1 MEISLDQKNI
11 SCRKEV
17 FRQTKMIQEHADFIV
32 PDRYEDIAKLA
43 FTEIQLL
50 LKGKDLT
57 SHGASVNGS
66 AEINLFYIAEGLE
79 RLRCVSLV
87 KDFTVDFDSEA
98 VTADSVLQASIV
110 SQGVQ
115 TRLVNSRKIAL
126 QLAINVELTAWTED
140 VFPLSVQID
149 TNEENGMQLLWD
161 KKSCMLTTEVT
172 EKTFVIS
179 EQIPLP
185 SDESVTQ
192 IVCSHAELVCYEHQM
207 IGSKLLLKGGAELRF
222 GYETESSLLPQFSA
236 QCIPFSVLI
245 DSPGED
251 VDIGSVILQPTALYA
266 TLADAVNG
274 SKVVEAEIHAVAQ
287 ISFCAEKEMTYLS
300 DAFSTRFPLQR
311 EEKALSVCSSRRR
324 ETHSAAAEE
333 QSDSDE
339 TAYSIV
345 AQRGEL
351 LSYAIRDGKAVASA
365 VISGVLRAEDG
376 SLSVSQKLLSF
387 EMQMPD
393 DCCELSQARLLSYE
407 VRTEQNRISF
417 SAEIQFDFDTFDY
430 AELCAISSILLDT
443 DNAYSLA
450 GLPALTLTRQK
461 NESVWELAKRYHTSV
476 AAIEEMSGKYELPPH
491 ILLIPRS

>member
-98 VTADSVLQASIV
+98 VTADSVLQAS
-110 SQGVQ
+110 
-115 TRLVNSRKIAL
+115 
-126 QLAINVELTAWTED
+126 NVELTAWTED

-149 TNEENGMQLLWD
+149 TNGENGMQLLWD

-207 IGSKLLLKGGAELRF
+207 IGSKLLLKGGAELRI

-236 QCIPFSVLI
+236 QCIPFSVLV

-443 DNAYSLA
+443 DNAYSLT